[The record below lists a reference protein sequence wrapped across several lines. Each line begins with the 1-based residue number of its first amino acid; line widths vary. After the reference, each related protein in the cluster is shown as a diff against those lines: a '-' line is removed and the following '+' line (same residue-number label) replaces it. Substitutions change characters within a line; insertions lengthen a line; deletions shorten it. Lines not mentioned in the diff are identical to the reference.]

1 MSPGF
6 PAVKRVFVRFVRP
19 ALALAPLIL
28 SGCLIVPIPMPG
40 PAPWDDGTTLPPGQC
55 GAASIQQHVGFP
67 VELLR
72 FPEGT
77 RFHAHG
83 TSPGGDFV
91 DARLNVDVEGTGL
104 VTRIWCG

>member
-1 MSPGF
+1 M
-6 PAVKRVFVRFVRP
+6 RFP
-19 ALALAPLIL
+19 ALAIGLAPLVL
-28 SGCLIVPIPMPG
+28 AGCLFVPIPLPG
-40 PAPWDDGTTLPPGQC
+40 PAPWSDPAALPPGQC
-55 GAASIQQHVGFP
+55 GAASIQQHVGYP

-83 TSPGGDFV
+83 VQPGGDFV
-91 DARLNVDVEGTGL
+91 DARLNVDVEPTGL